1 MNNECL
7 QYQPAVLKNKI
18 TCKFYYGD
26 IFLDLIQAMLDSE
39 EDPFIILK
47 IIFHWGTSC
56 WGNYDKMFG

>member
-39 EDPFIILK
+39 EDQFIILK
-47 IIFHWGTSC
+47 IIFH
-56 WGNYDKMFG
+56 